1 MELLTPGVGLIF
13 WQLVVFLLLV
23 FVLGKFAWKPIL
35 NALKIREESIE
46 EALNTAEQARQE
58 MEKLKADNAKL
69 LDEARHER
77 EEMLKEARTTAN
89 AIKDEARA
97 DASKATEKMITD
109 ARAAIEAEK
118 KAAMA
123 DVRNQITDLS
133 IMITEKVLLEKL
145 SQDKAQKDLINNYI
159 KELKLN

>member
-1 MELLTPGVGLIF
+1 MDLLTPGLGLIF

-46 EALNTAEQARQE
+46 EALNTAEQARAE
-58 MEKLKADNAKL
+58 MEKLKADNVKL

-77 EEMLKEARTTAN
+77 ENIIKEARSAAN
-89 AIKDEARA
+89 AIKDEARQ
-97 DASKATEKMITD
+97 DAAKNTEKMISD
-109 ARAAIEAEK
+109 ARSAIEAEK

-133 IMITEKVLLEKL
+133 ISITERILNERLDN
-145 SQDKAQKDLINNYI
+145 DKAQKKLIDSYI
-159 KELKLN
+159 KDLKLN

>member
-145 SQDKAQKDLINNYI
+145 SEDQAQKDLINNYI